1 MPKLV
6 PFCDWRE
13 QDPHRDREARRY
25 ETPVA
30 SREFIR
36 SCMEDYGAPLTFEK
50 IANAFELAPDDIE
63 RRDAL
68 ARRLNAMVRE
78 GQLLKNRRDGYL
90 AVDRSGLVPGRVI
103 GHPDGFGFLKP
114 DEGGDDLYLSFREMK
129 ALFHGDRVLARVT
142 GIDQRGR
149 KEGTVVEILERVT
162 DKLVGRLHLDQG
174 IGFLVPDNKRIAH
187 EILVPPTSLGG
198 AADGQIVVVQIVS
211 FPQRNA
217 QAIGAIVSV
226 LGDHMDPGMEIDV
239 AIQAHG
245 LPVEWPE
252 QVEVEAKRFGSEV
265 SEEQKQGRVD
275 LRHLPLVTIDG
286 EDAKDFDDAVFC
298 ERKKSGWRLI
308 VAIADVGAYVS
319 PGSALDKEAFERG
332 NSVYFPG
339 RVIPM
344 LPEALSNG
352 LCSLNPHVDRLCL
365 ACEMYIDDD
374 GKVYRSRFLNAVM
387 QSKARLTYTEVARVI
402 KGGGN
407 RVRKQVKPLVEHL
420 MTLYELFQVLLRSRE
435 QRGAIDLDTT
445 ETRIVFGPEKKIE
458 RVEPVERNDA
468 HRIIEECMLAANVV
482 AARFLRR
489 KRLPLLYR
497 RHDGPNPQ
505 KLVDLRGFLGEL
517 GLSLSGG
524 DQPTPKDYAAV
535 LSRIKDRP
543 DKHLIQTVLLRSL
556 SQAVYTPEE
565 GGHFG
570 LAYDA
575 YTHYTSPI
583 RRYPDLLVHRAIRHA
598 LAGGKVAEFHY
609 TRGEFVTFGEH
620 CSMTERRADEATR
633 DATDWL
639 KCEFMLDKVGQEFE
653 GVISAV
659 TSFGLFIELDEIY
672 VEGLVHITNLPR
684 DYFHF
689 DPAGHRLVGERGG
702 MVFRL
707 ADRVKVRVARVNL
720 DDRKIDFD
728 LLAHG
733 RRKLADLPTKFEER
747 RTPKWKGKGPKK
759 SGKRR
764 R

>member
-1 MPKLV
+1 
-6 PFCDWRE
+6 
-13 QDPHRDREARRY
+13 
-25 ETPVA
+25 
-30 SREFIR
+30 
-36 SCMEDYGAPLTFEK
+36 
-50 IANAFELAPDDIE
+50 
-63 RRDAL
+63 
-68 ARRLNAMVRE
+68 
-78 GQLLKNRRDGYL
+78 
-90 AVDRSGLVPGRVI
+90 
-103 GHPDGFGFLKP
+103 
-114 DEGGDDLYLSFREMK
+114 
-129 ALFHGDRVLARVT
+129 
-142 GIDQRGR
+142 
-149 KEGTVVEILERVT
+149 
-162 DKLVGRLHLDQG
+162 
-174 IGFLVPDNKRIAH
+174 
-187 EILVPPTSLGG
+187 
-198 AADGQIVVVQIVS
+198 
-211 FPQRNA
+211 
-217 QAIGAIVSV
+217 
-226 LGDHMDPGMEIDV
+226 
-239 AIQAHG
+239 
-245 LPVEWPE
+245 
-252 QVEVEAKRFGSEV
+252 
-265 SEEQKQGRVD
+265 
-275 LRHLPLVTIDG
+275 
-286 EDAKDFDDAVFC
+286 
-298 ERKKSGWRLI
+298 
-308 VAIADVGAYVS
+308 
-319 PGSALDKEAFERG
+319 
-332 NSVYFPG
+332 
-339 RVIPM
+339 
-344 LPEALSNG
+344 
-352 LCSLNPHVDRLCL
+352 
-365 ACEMYIDDD
+365 
-374 GKVYRSRFLNAVM
+374 
-387 QSKARLTYTEVARVI
+387 
-402 KGGGN
+402 
-407 RVRKQVKPLVEHL
+407 